1 MAKTE
6 VLGFEID
13 VQSEEVPLRWNSN
26 QSDIKFTVSGEGAKD
41 LGDRLARL
49 PGLEIIMDENGSFKI
64 LKSDMLF
71 PSMNDAFVRLLANTF
86 EAAAPLNAGSGKHVP
101 GTECAIRG
109 PNGETQEAVYLG
121 SAKPT
126 QDISKT

>member
-41 LGDRLARL
+41 LGERLARL
-49 PGLEIIMDENGSFKI
+49 PGLEMNTDEHGSFKI

-71 PSMNDAFVRLLANTF
+71 PSMNDAFVRLLANAF
-86 EAAAPLNAGSGKHVP
+86 EAAAPLNAGSGKHVQ

-109 PNGETQEAVYLG
+109 SNGEALQAVYLG
-121 SAKPT
+121 SAQPT